1 MRNGKLLPDKVNG
14 IRERRRKVFAHSEAQ
29 DGCKLFRASQM
40 GHGMRRGRGQKL
52 TVLFCATFHPKQL
65 TKVAFSPEPTCYIVP
80 FYKEGGWGGEKKGGR
95 ERERSEGKREGERE
109 REREVR

>member
-14 IRERRRKVFAHSEAQ
+14 IRERRRKVCAHSEAQ

-65 TKVAFSPEPTCYIVP
+65 TKVAFSSEPTCYIVP
-80 FYKEGGWGGEKKGGR
+80 FYKEGGGGR
-95 ERERSEGKREGERE
+95 EEGRKERRKGERE
-109 REREVR
+109 K